1 MLLATWALVIVA
13 MAAIVYQVR
22 ETSRSRRAE
31 ALTVFREIWDSQ
43 PTRTR
48 RRRLAAALRDG
59 NTVESLPRTV
69 VEDVINF
76 FEDLAMAVRLR
87 HLDKEAIWNS
97 FYEDAIYYWSAV
109 AQPYARE
116 LRNDEQTSQEY
127 REFEDMIAELIKIE
141 RKKSG
146 TSATP
151 DMGDI
156 RVFLEAE
163 AGLDRIDI
171 SYPGLLSGPVAHRA
185 RQERK
190 RAARG

>member
-13 MAAIVYQVR
+13 IAAIVYQVR
-22 ETSRSRRAE
+22 ETSRSRSAE
-31 ALTVFREIWDSQ
+31 ALTAFREIWDSQ
-43 PTRTR
+43 PTRPR
-48 RRRLAAALRDG
+48 RRRLAAALLDG
-59 NTVESLPRTV
+59 NTVESLPQTV

-76 FEDLAMAVRLR
+76 FEDLAMAVRLG
-87 HLDKEAIWNS
+87 HLDKEAMWNS
-97 FYEDAIYYWSAV
+97 FYEDATYYWSAV

-127 REFEDMIAELIKIE
+127 REFEDMIAELVKIE

-171 SYPGLLSGPVAHRA
+171 SYSGLLSGPVAHRA